1 MDTRRRRFFG
11 AVTIC
16 QPKSTETLTN
26 TEKPNLTGWKFRK
39 ANHPLD
45 GNKMAIGERAM
56 SLHGEY
62 DPANPQIRYAA
73 TLFLS
78 AIRLNSTTEVSAGLG
93 IEVYGTQTDIRHSIL
108 DNQNMT
114 GFVHCFETAPA
125 YVNSTQMRV
134 KWKFDDGTTKAD
146 VAYFRG
152 IPRISH
158 ISETLVFLEEQMT
171 QRWASGE
178 SDNPAH
184 ESALS
189 GRTAALATGDKIA
202 IGILWIHRDRELVA
216 EGDISKLVHAVA
228 KVTALVAPPAQE

>member
-1 MDTRRRRFFG
+1 MDTRRKRFFG

-16 QPKSTETLTN
+16 QPKSKETLSN
-26 TEKPNLTGWKFRK
+26 TEKPNLTGWHFRK

-45 GNKMAIGERAM
+45 GNKMAIAERSM

-78 AIRLNSTTEVSAGLG
+78 AVRLASTTEASAGFG

-114 GFVHCFETAPA
+114 GLVHCFETAPA
-125 YVNSTQMRV
+125 YVNTAQLRV
-134 KWKFDDGTTKAD
+134 KWKFDAGTTKPN
-146 VAYFRG
+146 VAVFRG
-152 IPRISH
+152 VPRITH
-158 ISETLVFLEEQMT
+158 ISETLIFLEEQMT
-171 QRWASGE
+171 QRWADGE
-178 SDNPAH
+178 SDHPAH

-189 GRTAALATGDKIA
+189 ARTAALADGDRIA
-202 IGILWIHRDRELVA
+202 IGIPWIHRDHELVA
-216 EGDISKLVHAVA
+216 EGDLSKLVHAVA
-228 KVTALVAPPAQE
+228 KVKALVAP